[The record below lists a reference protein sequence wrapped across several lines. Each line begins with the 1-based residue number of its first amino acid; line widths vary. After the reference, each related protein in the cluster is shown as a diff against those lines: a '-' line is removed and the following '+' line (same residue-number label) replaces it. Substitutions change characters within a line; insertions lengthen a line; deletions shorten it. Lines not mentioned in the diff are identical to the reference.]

1 MNTHQL
7 IYRNVFSSIRSNQR
21 FPRLPRLKDCHA
33 AAIITQAIVITTVAA
48 GNFYPHT
55 QSYGGGLSHALLNWE
70 DLNLKVTCI
79 VEIKLKKH
87 CRYLTFIQT
96 AIQRYLCTV
105 AIATQ
110 SNIGYS
116 HQDWQVAIAQW
127 FTAYKSCLQGLEGGR
142 FESIGHFVPRGNA
155 LAKGLFQKF
164 LVAWSDKIVS
174 SIVKIAYVDWLMVV
188 LGYFHHWENE
198 WAIYHHLELSD
209 HLRHFQDHLQRIKIT
224 LLIVSSELWND
235 RQGSY
240 LGQTHSLQT
249 FNKAGQTKEYNRSW
263 RFIALLK
270 VGWEW
275 VGLFSKREHGVMN
288 KSLKNISLIGKY
300 SQPMEYI
307 PKEDFPNLIISQ
319 TIPRSIQR

>member
-1 MNTHQL
+1 MQNNIWYIFYPKINFSLIIMNTHQL

-33 AAIITQAIVITTVAA
+33 AAIITQAITTTVAA
-48 GNFYPHT
+48 GNIYPHT

-70 DLNLKVTCI
+70 DLSLKVTCI
-79 VEIKLKKH
+79 VEIKLKIH
-87 CRYLTFIQT
+87 CRYLIFIQT

-116 HQDWQVAIAQW
+116 HLDWQVAIAQW
-127 FTAYKSCLQGLEGGR
+127 FTACKSCLQGLEGGR

-164 LVAWSDKIVS
+164 LVAWSDKLVS

-224 LLIVSSELWND
+224 LLIVSSEPWND

-249 FNKAGQTKEYNRSW
+249 FNWTKQVRQKNTTGAGGS
-263 RFIALLK
+263 
-270 VGWEW
+270 
-275 VGLFSKREHGVMN
+275 
-288 KSLKNISLIGKY
+288 
-300 SQPMEYI
+300 
-307 PKEDFPNLIISQ
+307 
-319 TIPRSIQR
+319 